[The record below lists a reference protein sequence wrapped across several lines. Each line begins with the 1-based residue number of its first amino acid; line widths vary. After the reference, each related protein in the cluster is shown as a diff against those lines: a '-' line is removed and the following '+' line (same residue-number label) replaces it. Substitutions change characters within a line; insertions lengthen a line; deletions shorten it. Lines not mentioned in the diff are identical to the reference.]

1 MKLKKFFSVMLASAV
16 IAVSSAVTA
25 FAVEDGE
32 ATYCFDTDSGISDWA
47 SYGSVDETGI
57 RLTHTVRESKNGD
70 GCIVISENVIQSV
83 SDKFGGFYLDAS
95 EFGLE
100 NFSGCTIGMSV
111 KLCEG
116 AENYYD
122 NLALYSD
129 GIIWL
134 TQPVKELSAEEW
146 TDVSMLIPEGAQN
159 PRAGFTIPTFG
170 TYSGDIVYID
180 DFTIT
185 KPDGTVVSNTGD
197 YKLKTVAPEE
207 TASTGQNVLLTV
219 LLIVLIVAIIGGVG
233 MIVSSA
239 IRRFA

>member
-1 MKLKKFFSVMLASAV
+1 MKLKKIFSAMLVSAV
-16 IAVSSAVTA
+16 ITVSSAVTA

-32 ATYCFDTDSGISDWA
+32 ATYCFDTDSRISDWTL
-47 SYGSVDETGI
+47 YGSINETDVK
-57 RLTHTVRESKNGD
+57 LSHTIRESKNGD
-70 GCIVISENVIQSV
+70 GCIIISENVIQSI
-83 SDKFGGFYLDAS
+83 SDKFGGFYLEAS

-122 NLALYSD
+122 NFALYSD

-134 TQPVKELSAEEW
+134 SQSVCELSTEEW

-159 PRAGFTIPTFG
+159 PRVGFTIPTFSI
-170 TYSGDIVYID
+170 YSGDVVYID

-185 KPDGTVVSNTGD
+185 KPDGSVISNTGD
-197 YKLKTVAPEE
+197 YKLKTIAYEE
-207 TASTGQNVLLTV
+207 TTPTGKNILLTV
-219 LLIVLIVAIIGGVG
+219 LLIVLIFVIIGGVG
-233 MIVSSA
+233 MIVSAA